1 MRMAIIW
8 PIKQERVVEGPV
20 LHDYK
25 VSTRE
30 EGHYSITPVAKTSF
44 CAWRLYLNTI
54 YLMLLL
60 RRFSRRFLALAS
72 SLAGHA
78 RRDSQWLFTKAH
90 KPTNVD
96 FVR

>member
-54 YLMLLL
+54 YLILLSL
-60 RRFSRRFLALAS
+60 LSSRRSPARES
-72 SLAGHA
+72 SVAGHA
-78 RRDSQWLFTKAH
+78 RWVSQFLFK
-90 KPTNVD
+90 KGYRPTSVG
-96 FVR
+96 FAR